1 MKEVFIMVHTHK
13 HWISI
18 FMGLFIGILSI
29 PPLLAQFG
37 LISLSL
43 PAFLE
48 TFTLRFMYFILL
60 IGALY
65 LLIDS
70 SHEIGTL
77 QALSILIGI
86 VVGIIALVHILIYFN
101 IIAFSNCP
109 AMLPVPN
116 CRGRH
121 VESCGNIFL
130 IQSKSHPASP

>member
-1 MKEVFIMVHTHK
+1 MVHTHK

-101 IIAFSNCP
+101 IIAFT
-109 AMLPVPN
+109 LPSVPTMIL
-116 CRGRH
+116 RF
-121 VESCGNIFL
+121 VMAIISLLL
-130 IQSKSHPASP
+130 IIGGFVYH